1 MKLSTIIAFVL
12 VCALPAISADR
23 EPVAREL
30 FNSSAPYTPGILAGD
45 TLYVSGLQ
53 GSDPRSGV
61 LPKDFREELRRCFDN
76 VGLVLKA
83 AKMDYGNVVSLQIYL
98 TDMSQFASMN
108 AVYREYF
115 KDPLPARTA
124 LGVAALSLGAR
135 VEVAVIAKK

>member
-1 MKLSTIIAFVL
+1 MRLSIIAFSL
-12 VCALPAISADR
+12 LCALPGISADR

-30 FNSSAPYTPGILAGD
+30 FSPSAPYTPGILVGD

-53 GSDPRSGV
+53 GSYPPSGS
-61 LPKDFREELRRCFDN
+61 LPKEFTEELRRCFEN

-83 AKMDYGNVVSLQIYL
+83 AKMDYGNVVSVQIYL
-98 TDMSQFASMN
+98 TDMSQFGKMN
-108 AVYREYF
+108 SVYREFF

-135 VEVAVIAKK
+135 VEVAVIAKR

>member
-12 VCALPAISADR
+12 VCALPAISDR

>member
-1 MKLSTIIAFVL
+1 MNFSIIACVL

-30 FNSSAPYTPGILAGD
+30 FNPSAPYSPGVLAGD

-53 GSDPRSGV
+53 GSDPRSGT
-61 LPKDFREELRRCFDN
+61 LPKDFTEELRQCFEN

-83 AKMDYGNVVSLQIYL
+83 AKMDYRNVVSVQVYL
-98 TDMSQFASMN
+98 TDMNQFAEMNSM
-108 AVYREYF
+108 YRKYF

-124 LGVAALSLGAR
+124 LGVVALSLGAH
-135 VEVAVIAKK
+135 VEIAVIAKK

>member
-1 MKLSTIIAFVL
+1 MKLSIPMFLL
-12 VCALPAISADR
+12 VCALPASPADR

-30 FNSSAPYTPGILAGD
+30 FNPSAPYSPGVLAGD

-53 GSDPRSGV
+53 GSDPRSGT
-61 LPKDFREELRRCFDN
+61 LPKDFTEELRRCFEN

-83 AKMDYGNVVSLQIYL
+83 AKMDYRNVVSVQVYL
-98 TDMSQFASMN
+98 TDMNQFGKMN
-108 AVYREYF
+108 SLYREYF

-135 VEVAVIAKK
+135 VEIAVIAKK

>member
-1 MKLSTIIAFVL
+1 MKRLNIVFVL
-12 VCALPAISADR
+12 ISALPAISADR

-30 FNSSAPYTPGILAGD
+30 FNPSAPYTPGILAGD

-53 GSDPRSGV
+53 GSDPRSGD
-61 LPKDFREELRRCFDN
+61 LPKDFTEELRRCFEN

-83 AKMDYGNVVSLQIYL
+83 AQMNYRNVVSVQIYL
-98 TDMSQFASMN
+98 TDMNQFGKMN
-108 AVYREYF
+108 SIYREYF

-135 VEVAVIAKK
+135 VEVAVTAKK